1 MKLNEKLYAFFS
13 EHVEQMAEEWIE
25 TMEESD
31 PNSLY
36 ALHNATVTEE
46 LKEQDR
52 EFYRHLNYMYV
63 LPEKQFLEEFQ
74 EWVIELT
81 NDQKHLDTPVQF
93 VDKRGSEWSH
103 SEPLFS
109 FLWDLKL
116 FNKKT

>member
-13 EHVEQMAEEWIE
+13 EHVDQMAEEWIE

-36 ALHNATVTEE
+36 ALHNASVTEE

-63 LPEKQFLEEFQ
+63 LPENNFSKNF
-74 EWVIELT
+74 
-81 NDQKHLDTPVQF
+81 KS
-93 VDKRGSEWSH
+93 GSLS
-103 SEPLFS
+103 
-109 FLWDLKL
+109 
-116 FNKKT
+116 